1 MRHSLLRNSILILLI
16 LFLTLFF
23 SSIESTAQIKLGWDP
38 NPEPD
43 VAGYRLY
50 YGTASEAYTHRI
62 NVGNVTTYALHG
74 LSYGVTY
81 YFALTAYN
89 QFGESDYSNEVSG
102 TIIETVSTPNV
113 LSGATNGIT
122 RKSYSYTTGG
132 STSSLGNRV
141 QYQFEWN
148 GNGITKL
155 SAWGAA
161 TRWKRW
167 PAAGT
172 YNVRAR
178 ARSSVY
184 KNVVS
189 NWSGSL
195 SVTISAPTPNP

>member
-1 MRHSLLRNSILILLI
+1 MVIGKKIIFTI
-16 LFLTLFF
+16 LFLT
-23 SSIESTAQIKLGWDP
+23 SSIESVAQIRLGWDP

-50 YGTASEAYTHRI
+50 YGTASGTYTHRI
-62 NVGNVTTYALHG
+62 NVGNATTYTAHG
-74 LSYGVTY
+74 LSYGATY
-81 YFALTAYN
+81 YFAVTAYN
-89 QFGESDYSNEVSG
+89 QSGESGYSNEVSG
-102 TIIETVSTPNV
+102 MIIETVSTPNV
-113 LSGATNGIT
+113 LSGVTDGIR

-155 SAWGAA
+155 STWGAA
-161 TRWKRW
+161 TRRKRW

-189 NWSGSL
+189 NWSGPL
-195 SVTISAPTPNP
+195 SVTISAPTPNL